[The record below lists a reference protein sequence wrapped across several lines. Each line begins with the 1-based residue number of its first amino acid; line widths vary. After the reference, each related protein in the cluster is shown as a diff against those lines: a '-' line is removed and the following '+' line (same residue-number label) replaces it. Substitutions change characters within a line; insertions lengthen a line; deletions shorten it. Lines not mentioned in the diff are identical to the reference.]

1 MKNHS
6 KDEKKKKPLALRIIL
21 WVLLGILV
29 VALAIGGYYL
39 IRLNGMTD
47 NSVQVTEPPADIKT
61 PEPEPSL
68 EPVESPDDL
77 DVDYDDPLD
86 GGVYEESIYKVDTI
100 DENVVNI
107 LVLGEDTREGESGG
121 RSDTMMVLSYNK
133 KTGAAKLVSVLRDTY
148 VPIAGHGTWN
158 RVNTAYRFGGV
169 GMAINTINQ
178 NFGLDIQYYISTDFQ
193 NMQEI
198 VDMLGGLELTLTKKE
213 AAYINNVTGTS
224 DIPEADG
231 TYTLNG
237 AQVLAHSRNRK
248 MGDGD
253 WGRTRRQR
261 DVMLAFFNR
270 AKQER
275 DVASLLSL
283 LNGITEHV
291 KTNMSLGTMLD
302 LGQAAVFSNNF
313 TLQGGHIPFDKTWNY
328 ARVNGASVI
337 KADLDENK
345 ELILEFL
352 YEK

>member
-1 MKNHS
+1 MANHA
-6 KDEKKKKPLALRIIL
+6 KDDKKKMPLALRIIL

-29 VALAIGGYYL
+29 AALAVGGYYL

-47 NSVQVTEPPADIKT
+47 NSVQTTEPPADIKT

-100 DENVVNI
+100 DEDIINI

-121 RSDTMMVLSYNK
+121 RSDTMMVFSYNK
-133 KTGAAKLVSVLRDTY
+133 KTGSAKLVSVLRDTY
-148 VPIAGHGTWN
+148 VPIAGRGTWN
-158 RVNTAYRFGGV
+158 RVNTAFRFGGV

-193 NMQEI
+193 NMQEM
-198 VDMLGGLELTLTKKE
+198 VDMLGGLELTLTKEE
-213 AAYINNVTGTS
+213 AAYINKTTKTS
-224 DIPEADG
+224 DLPEEDG

-237 AQVLAHSRNRK
+237 AQVLTHSRNRK

-270 AKQER
+270 AKQEK

-283 LNGITEHV
+283 INGLTEHV
-291 KTNMSLGTMLD
+291 KTNMTLGMMLD
-302 LGQAAVFSNNF
+302 LGKTAVFSSNF

-337 KADLDENK
+337 KADLDKNK
-345 ELILEFL
+345 ELVLEFL

>member
-1 MKNHS
+1 MAEHRKG
-6 KDEKKKKPLALRIIL
+6 DKKKKPLALRITL

-29 VALAIGGYYL
+29 AVLAAGGYYL

-86 GGVYEESIYKVDTI
+86 GGAYEESIYKVDTI

-133 KTGAAKLVSVLRDTY
+133 KTGTAKLVSVLRDTY

-158 RVNTAYRFGGV
+158 RVGGV

-193 NMQEI
+193 NMQEM
-198 VDMLGGLELTLTKKE
+198 VDMLGGLELTLTKEE
-213 AAYINNVTGTS
+213 AAYINKTTKTS
-224 DIPEADG
+224 DLPEKDG

-237 AQVLAHSRNRK
+237 AQVLTHSRNRK

-261 DVMLAFFNR
+261 DVLLSFFNR
-270 AKQER
+270 AKQEK

-283 LNGITEHV
+283 INGMTEHV
-291 KTNMSLGTMLD
+291 KTNMSLGMMLD
-302 LGQAAVFSNNF
+302 LGKAAVFSGNF

-337 KADLDENK
+337 KADLDKNK
-345 ELILEFL
+345 ELVLEFL